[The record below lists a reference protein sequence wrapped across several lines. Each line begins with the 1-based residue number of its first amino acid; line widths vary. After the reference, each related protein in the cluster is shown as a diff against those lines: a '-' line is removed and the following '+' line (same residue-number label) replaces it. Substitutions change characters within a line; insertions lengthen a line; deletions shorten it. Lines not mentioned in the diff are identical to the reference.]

1 MYTVVS
7 DHVDDW
13 TNAAM
18 RVDSN
23 RHNNIENRNDDIAS
37 VISQEYEQIE
47 PKWPP
52 VDESFLKYLQDL

>member
-1 MYTVVS
+1 M
-7 DHVDDW
+7 DDW